1 VDPQEQ
7 STTDASR
14 KQEAKPMQVEGEATS
29 RTLEFNEVD
38 KDSEEGLCYDCTVA
52 VVSYNEETWLSMKEK
67 IDEVVPSVNV
77 GELEEVNDNTSQ
89 DTKTEVDLIDDVT
102 TQSNFTAKNMVEV
115 NSAAREVDE
124 TEVKDLVFID
134 KANVAPLN
142 LQRDYESVAETIEHE
157 VEVPSGCQSHEI
169 ENSSA
174 LELKKEFEMEV
185 DGVVPLQGA
194 AASVASVVHHEPRSI
209 DLSKNDSGNHSSP
222 TIAWHGYCTTS
233 WRWT

>member
-1 VDPQEQ
+1 
-7 STTDASR
+7 
-14 KQEAKPMQVEGEATS
+14 
-29 RTLEFNEVD
+29 
-38 KDSEEGLCYDCTVA
+38 
-52 VVSYNEETWLSMKEK
+52 
-67 IDEVVPSVNV
+67 
-77 GELEEVNDNTSQ
+77 
-89 DTKTEVDLIDDVT
+89 
-102 TQSNFTAKNMVEV
+102 MVEV

-209 DLSKNDSGNHSSP
+209 DLSENDSGNHSSP